1 MERHIHFQGLKF
13 GGKQLSSEIVGGYL
27 EIPRLL
33 LQNCGLSV
41 SRSYL
46 ESGNTTLTFTFSSQ
60 GLGIVD
66 SPLSPLSKV
75 GQGKFRVPPS
85 SLEIGEKNV

>member
-1 MERHIHFQGLKF
+1 MPR
-13 GGKQLSSEIVGGYL
+13 
-27 EIPRLL
+27 PRL
-33 LQNCGLSV
+33 QNGGLSA

-85 SLEIGEKNV
+85 SLEIGEENVWFFSLLIQSFGLSSRSGVAGVLQIL